1 MEEQFDNPTIVRFL
15 EGRMPPEESAAFKA
29 RLAQDPS
36 LALEVSFYETLLQR
50 RDVLL
55 KSRLRQ
61 ARQNTNGRNRWRYWG
76 GSALILGAVVAIWL
90 IGARVRGTKTPTFC
104 NSERYNR
111 LSPSDLLSTAA
122 TTDAAATWQAACDAY
137 EQNNLTASLQ
147 KARSLTSEPLFADKA
162 NLLAGASAHENGQ
175 YEMALEF
182 YNRIKPEA
190 VAYRGR
196 AQINAALAYHCLGQP
211 EKGNTILSQLSND
224 PQMPPVTR
232 RAAERLL
239 DDLTGGGVSPK

>member
-55 KSRLRQ
+55 KRRLRE
-61 ARQNTNGRNRWRYWG
+61 ARQTPKGNGIWRYWG
-76 GSALILGAVVAIWL
+76 VLALILVGVFGAIW
-90 IGARVRGTKTPTFC
+90 IRSDKTKRATFC

-122 TTDAAATWQAACDAY
+122 ETDAAATWQAACDAY

-196 AQINAALAYHCLGQP
+196 AQINAALAHHCLGQP

-239 DDLTGGGVSPK
+239 VDLTGGGVSPK